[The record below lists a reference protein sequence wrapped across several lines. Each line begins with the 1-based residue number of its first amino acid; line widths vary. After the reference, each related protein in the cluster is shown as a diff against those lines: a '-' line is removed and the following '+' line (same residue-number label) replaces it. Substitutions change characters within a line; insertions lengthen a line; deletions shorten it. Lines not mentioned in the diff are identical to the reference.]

1 MPETLQSLISVEDPA
16 GPLLREW
23 LEAGDVDAVVLD
35 AEPDRRDQCLVG
47 LQVTLRSVLGAL
59 AYETGGLV
67 VDHGW
72 LRLLGG
78 GHGALPSLYEAL
90 GLDDAS
96 TVPDYIVLG
105 WDVVGGVFALDGGG
119 LRGVKGHVCYYAP
132 DALQW
137 EDLDV
142 GHAEFVRW
150 VLTGGLSMFAGD
162 LRWEGWEAQA
172 VDVPLD
178 EVYLSDPPLWTPAG
192 QHVDEADRRRVRVD
206 ELLARHAEAAAAMAE
221 APSGQAGLTV

>member
-1 MPETLQSLISVEDPA
+1 MTQTLHDLTTVDDPA
-16 GPLLREW
+16 VSLLREW
-23 LEAGDVDAVVLD
+23 LASGDVDTQVLD
-35 AEPDRRDQCLVG
+35 VEPDRRDRCLVG

-59 AYETGGLV
+59 AYETGGLM

-96 TVPDYIVLG
+96 AAPEYVVLG

-137 EDLDV
+137 EDLEF

-150 VLTGGLSMFAGD
+150 ALTGGLASFAGD
-162 LRWEGWEAQA
+162 LRWEGWESQA
-172 VDVPLD
+172 PEVPLD
-178 EVYLSDPPLWTPAG
+178 EVYLSDPPLWTTEG
-192 QHVDEADRRRVRVD
+192 QEIDEAARRHVRVD
-206 ELLARHAEAAAAMAE
+206 ELLARHGEAAAAMARPNE
-221 APSGQAGLTV
+221 APSD

>member
-1 MPETLQSLISVEDPA
+1 MTQTLHELTTVDDPA
-16 GPLLREW
+16 GPLLHEW
-23 LEAGDVDAVVLD
+23 LDAGKVETQVLD
-35 AEPDRRDQCLVG
+35 VEPDRRDQCLVG

-59 AYETGGLV
+59 AYDTGGVV

-90 GLDDAS
+90 GLDGA
-96 TVPDYIVLG
+96 TQAPAYVVLG

-137 EDLDV
+137 EDLEF

-150 VLTGGLSMFAGD
+150 ALAGGLTTFAGD

-172 VDVPLD
+172 PGVPLD
-178 EVYLSDPPLWTPAG
+178 EVYLSDPPLWTPEG
-192 QHVDEADRRRVRVD
+192 QEIDEAARRRVRVD
-206 ELLARHAEAAAAMAE
+206 ELLAHHGEAAAAMPHAR
-221 APSGQAGLTV
+221 PGDLD

>member
-1 MPETLQSLISVEDPA
+1 MTQTLQELTTVDDPA

-23 LEAGDVDAVVLD
+23 LDSGDVDTTVLD
-35 AEPDRRDQCLVG
+35 VEPGRRDQCLVG

-59 AYETGGLV
+59 AYETGGII

-96 TVPDYIVLG
+96 TAPEYVVLG

-137 EDLDV
+137 EDLEF

-150 VLTGGLSMFAGD
+150 ALTGGLLIFAGD
-162 LRWEGWEAQA
+162 LRWEGWESQA
-172 VDVPLD
+172 SEVPLD
-178 EVYLSDPPLWTPAG
+178 EVYLSDPPLWTPEG
-192 QHVDEADRRRVRVD
+192 QEIDEAQRRHVRVD
-206 ELLARHAEAAAAMAE
+206 ELLARHGEAAAAMARL
-221 APSGQAGLTV
+221 AKSGSD

>member
-1 MPETLQSLISVEDPA
+1 MPQTLEELTSVEDPA
-16 GPLLREW
+16 GPLLKEW
-23 LEAGDVDAVVLD
+23 LDSGDVEVQVLD
-35 AEPDRRDQCLVG
+35 VEHDRRDQCLVG

-59 AYETGGLV
+59 AYETGGLLI
-67 VDHGW
+67 DHGW

-96 TVPDYIVLG
+96 SAPDYVVLG
-105 WDVVGGVFALDGGG
+105 WDVVGGVFALDGGS

-137 EDLDV
+137 EDLEF

-150 VLTGGLSMFAGD
+150 TLTGGLSTLAGD
-162 LRWEGWEAQA
+162 LRWEGWEAQTPL
-172 VDVPLD
+172 VPLD
-178 EVYLSDPPLWTPAG
+178 EVYLSEPPLWTPEG
-192 QHVDEADRRRVRVD
+192 QEIDEAARRHVRVD
-206 ELLARHAEAAAAMAE
+206 ELLARHGEAAAAMAH
-221 APSGQAGLTV
+221 PTRTGPD

>member
-1 MPETLQSLISVEDPA
+1 MPQTLHDLTSVDDPA
-16 GPLLREW
+16 GPLLRQW
-23 LEAGDVDAVVLD
+23 LESGDVDAQVLD
-35 AEPDRRDQCLVG
+35 VEPGRRDQCLVG

-59 AYETGGLV
+59 AYETGGVL

-96 TVPDYIVLG
+96 SAPDYIVLG

-137 EDLDV
+137 EDLEF

-150 VLTGGLSMFAGD
+150 TLTGGLSTFAGD
-162 LRWEGWEAQA
+162 LRWEGWEAHTSL
-172 VDVPLD
+172 VPLD
-178 EVYLSDPPLWTPAG
+178 EVYRSEPPLWTSEG
-192 QHVDEADRRRVRVD
+192 QVVDEADRRPVRVD
-206 ELLARHAEAAAAMAE
+206 ELLAHHGEAAAAMAH
-221 APSGQAGLTV
+221 PPQSGLD

>member
-1 MPETLQSLISVEDPA
+1 MSQTLSELIAVDDPA

-23 LEAGDVDAVVLD
+23 LEAGDVDAQVLD
-35 AEPDRRDQCLVG
+35 VEPARRDECLVG

-59 AYETGGLV
+59 AYETGGVL

-78 GHGALPSLYEAL
+78 GHRELPSLYEAL

-96 TVPDYIVLG
+96 SAPDYLVLG
-105 WDVVGGVFALDGGG
+105 WDVIGGVFALDGGV

-137 EDLDV
+137 EDLEF

-150 VLTGGLSMFAGD
+150 TLTGGLAMIAGD

-172 VDVPLD
+172 PLVPLD
-178 EVYLSDPPLWTPAG
+178 EVYLSDPPLWTPQG
-192 QHVDEADRRRVRVD
+192 QAVDEAARRHVRVD
-206 ELLARHAEAAAAMAE
+206 ELLARHAQAAAMMAF
-221 APSGQAGLTV
+221 PTQKDLD

>member
-1 MPETLQSLISVEDPA
+1 MPQTLNELITVDDPA

-23 LEAGDVDAVVLD
+23 LDAAVDAQTLEV
-35 AEPDRRDQCLVG
+35 EPERRDRCLVG

-59 AYETGGLV
+59 AYETGGIV
-67 VDHGW
+67 IDHGW

-90 GLDDAS
+90 GLDAS
-96 TVPDYIVLG
+96 SASAPDYVVLG

-137 EDLDV
+137 EDLEF
-142 GHAEFVRW
+142 GHAEFVQW
-150 VLTGGLSMFAGD
+150 TLTGGLTTFAGD
-162 LRWEGWEAQA
+162 LRWEGWESQA
-172 VDVPLD
+172 PLVPLD
-178 EVYLSDPPLWTPAG
+178 EVYLSDPPLWTPEG
-192 QHVDEADRRRVRVD
+192 QEIDEAERHHVRVD
-206 ELLARHAEAAAAMAE
+206 ELLARHGEAAAAMDV
-221 APSGQAGLTV
+221 PKQKGPD

>member
-1 MPETLQSLISVEDPA
+1 MTLTLHDLTTVDDPA
-16 GPLLREW
+16 VPLLREW
-23 LEAGDVDAVVLD
+23 LASGDVGALVLD
-35 AEPDRRDQCLVG
+35 VEPDRRDRCLVG

-67 VDHGW
+67 IDHGW

-96 TVPDYIVLG
+96 TPPEYVVLG

-137 EDLDV
+137 EDLDF

-150 VLTGGLSMFAGD
+150 ALTGGIATFAGD
-162 LRWEGWEAQA
+162 LRWEGWESQA
-172 VDVPLD
+172 SEVSLD
-178 EVYLSDPPLWTPAG
+178 EVYLSDPPLWTTEG
-192 QHVDEADRRRVRVD
+192 QEIDEAARRRVRVD
-206 ELLARHAEAAAAMAE
+206 ELLARHGEAAAAMARPTGT
-221 APSGQAGLTV
+221 PSD